1 VQVSPFPLWS
11 DADLVVYLA
20 TESAQLKLTRCTSSI
35 PAWNTRN
42 YAHCKYRERP
52 SYLSSLVVKS
62 DRGYKQVERGSV
74 RRCRGLSYTQQVD
87 WYVVATSSRCNGDHT
102 RW

>member
-42 YAHCKYRERP
+42 CAHWKYRERP
-52 SYLSSLVVKS
+52 PTCPAWSSSPTAAINKLSAALS
-62 DRGYKQVERGSV
+62 DDA
-74 RRCRGLSYTQQVD
+74 VD
-87 WYVVATSSRCNGDHT
+87 
-102 RW
+102 